1 MLTPWHQ
8 TLVIGNGFDLQ
19 CGLAS
24 RFLDFFED
32 RRKRLYAA
40 TADSNSS
47 KSFGTRLDEQ
57 GLTVWDLVL
66 DHQPVELWN
75 DVESA
80 IAEWTTDPSFYRKVL
95 KQIAEAR
102 TRATL
107 TSLADLHV
115 FISKP
120 STDNLYFVIAR
131 FLLDV
136 YPDLPHNPTESSLNA
151 VFFDELSKLENDFC
165 DYLSSQV
172 DGNMDYRD
180 KAQALFLN
188 IASKGTPDPALYSIN
203 TSILSFNYTEPEL
216 RWGEKHTSIHT
227 VNIHGRLDGEIIIGI
242 DGKGRMTDE
251 LALPFTK
258 TYRLMSR
265 KKRLRYDSSYTD
277 HDALICGKVDA
288 IKFYGHSLSEADYSY
303 FQAMFD
309 ATDLYGGSTTLA
321 FYHRPCSGADV
332 EAARTEVMKNAV
344 SLLSAYGTT
353 LDNKDHGNNL
363 IHKLLLEDRLFVES
377 VR

>member
-1 MLTPWHQ
+1 MLAPWHQ
-8 TLVIGNGFDLQ
+8 ILVIGNGFDLQ

-24 RFLDFFED
+24 GFSDFFKG
-32 RRKRLYAA
+32 RRERLYVAA
-40 TADSNSS
+40 ADSNIS
-47 KSFGTRLDEQ
+47 KSFGARLDEQ

-66 DHQPVELWN
+66 DHEPVELWN
-75 DVESA
+75 DVENA
-80 IAEWTTDPSFYRKVL
+80 IAEWTTVPSFYRKVL
-95 KQIAEAR
+95 KQITEAR

-107 TSLADLHV
+107 TSLADLHD

-120 STDNLYFVIAR
+120 NTDNLYFVIAR
-131 FLLDV
+131 YLLDV
-136 YPDLPHNPTESSLNA
+136 YPDLLQNCTESSLNA

-172 DGNMDYRD
+172 DGNMDYQD

-188 IASKGTPDPALYSIN
+188 IASKGTPSPALHSIN

-216 RWGEKHTSIHT
+216 RWGENHTSIHT
-227 VNIHGRLDGEIIIGI
+227 VNIHGRLDDEIIIGI
-242 DGKGRMTDE
+242 DGKNRMTNK

-309 ATDLYGGSTTLA
+309 ATDLYGGSTVLA

-332 EAARTEVMKNAV
+332 DAARTEVMKNAV
-344 SLLSAYGTT
+344 SLLATYGTT